1 MEAEQ
6 TRLLSGAQSLSLNN
20 GSGHPHF
27 ETPVPGTLPGPPKTP
42 VASHTCRMVKF
53 SRTLFIMY
61 FSGRCFSLWMKL
73 IMYSHMGERW
83 MRYTKRPFSSLA
95 YSVCGEP
102 WGRHHSAHLLLAPPL
117 LTSPPLPTEPTLTS
131 TFSTTCLPKEHT
143 LVETLM
149 VMLSAELYWELTP

>member
-1 MEAEQ
+1 MGLA
-6 TRLLSGAQSLSLNN
+6 
-20 GSGHPHF
+20 
-27 ETPVPGTLPGPPKTP
+27 TPTLRPLCPPFPGCPPTP
-42 VASHTCRMVKF
+42 HTCRMVKF

-95 YSVCGEP
+95 YSVCGRP
-102 WGRHHSAHLLLAPPL
+102 RGGRHPACLLPAPPCHPG
-117 LTSPPLPTEPTLTS
+117 PPLTS

>member
-1 MEAEQ
+1 M
-6 TRLLSGAQSLSLNN
+6 
-20 GSGHPHF
+20 
-27 ETPVPGTLPGPPKTP
+27 
-42 VASHTCRMVKF
+42 KF

-61 FSGRCFSLWMKL
+61 FSGRCLSLWIKL

-95 YSVCGEP
+95 YSVCGSRRG
-102 WGRHHSAHLLLAPPL
+102 WAGGRRQLAC
-117 LTSPPLPTEPTLTS
+117 PLPAAHPHPSHVPRCGPPLTS